1 MRKVNS
7 KKSKKPLKIYDD
19 SFNLITSEEDQ
30 MLKIT
35 EFFDD
40 LFSSDEK
47 QISATPEKIE
57 LPFTPEEIEKA

>member
-7 KKSKKPLKIYDD
+7 KKSKKPLKIYDG
-19 SFNLITSEEDQ
+19 SFN
-30 MLKIT
+30 LKIT

-47 QISATPEKIE
+47 QISATPEKTE

>member
-35 EFFDD
+35 EF
-40 LFSSDEK
+40 L
-47 QISATPEKIE
+47 ATYSHLTRNKYQ
-57 LPFTPEEIEKA
+57 LHQKK